1 MKCVL
6 LIASDQITRL
16 NNEFAARLVAQ
27 GQAHYISKAEWKA
40 LLRKGTTRHARTGPP
55 VPRHGHPPRWSQ
67 WLR

>member
-16 NNEFAARLVAQ
+16 NNEFAARLVMQ

-40 LLRKGTTRHARTGPP
+40 AGRPIDKVKTLKEASDG
-55 VPRHGHPPRWSQ
+55 
-67 WLR
+67 